1 MPAVHRF
8 SSTIDEV
15 RAGRIQVRA
24 LPAVSNA
31 ATTAKSLRN
40 CLPQALESS
49 GYKRGVWDG
58 AGPIWYKRDADGK
71 VRATTDALVSHADIR
86 AHILCEPS

>member
-1 MPAVHRF
+1 M
-8 SSTIDEV
+8 
-15 RAGRIQVRA
+15 
-24 LPAVSNA
+24 
-31 ATTAKSLRN
+31 RN

-71 VRATTDALVSHADIR
+71 VRATTDALVSHADSR